1 MEAVCWKHCLDQLE
15 RDIPR
20 KEFDTWIRPLH
31 AEWDEQE
38 LRLLAPN
45 RYVLDHVNQ
54 DHLNRIL
61 DVWSGL
67 TGEIEPRVL
76 LGIGARGTV
85 VPVQLNNDAPV
96 ISEAEKA
103 LLDATPVSVESQSY
117 KNPIDPTS
125 RFENYVEGESNRVAR
140 SAALSVAKSMADCL
154 SRAPEERGALQSG
167 YNPLYIYGGSGL
179 GKTHLMHAVA
189 NHVQE
194 LCPQAKVAYV
204 RSEVFVRNMVMS
216 IRHHTMDDFKAY
228 YRSHDVLLID
238 DIHFL
243 AGKPQS
249 QEEFFHTFNSVLE
262 QGQQMILTCDRYA
275 TEIDGME
282 ERLKSRLNGGLPV
295 AIEPPE
301 LETRVAIL
309 MRKADSEQAELPE
322 DAAFFIARHIQSNV
336 RELEGVLK
344 RVVAFARFRGEQITI
359 ENVREGL
366 RDVIAIH
373 DRQVTMDSIQRTV
386 AEACNT
392 TVKDMKSKKRNRA
405 ISRPR
410 QIAMALAREL
420 TKHSYPEIGEAFGGR
435 DHTTVLHACREIDRI
450 RKEDS
455 EISETYKVLL
465 RQLTR

>member
-45 RYVLDHVNQ
+45 RFVRDRVNQ
-54 DHLNRIL
+54 EHLPRIV
-61 DVWSGL
+61 DVWGGL
-67 TGEIEPRVL
+67 TGENQPRVL
-76 LGIGARGTV
+76 LEVGVRQMAQFVENAEMVNVEVEADGLSSA
-85 VPVQLNNDAPV
+85 V
-96 ISEAEKA
+96 ISASPEI
-103 LLDATPVSVESQSY
+103 QSF
-117 KNPIDPTS
+117 KNPINPDS
-125 RFENYVEGESNRVAR
+125 RFENYVEGDSNRVAR
-140 SAALSVAKSMADCL
+140 SAALSVAKAMADRL
-154 SRAPEERGALQSG
+154 ALPLEQRGSSHSS

-189 NHVQE
+189 NHVSE
-194 LCPQAKVAYV
+194 HCPNAKVAYV
-204 RSEVFVRNMVMS
+204 RSEVFVRNMVQS
-216 IRHHTMDDFKAY
+216 IRHHRMDDFKEY

-275 TEIDGME
+275 AEIDGME

-309 MRKADSEQAELPE
+309 MRKAETETVDLPE

-344 RVVAFARFRGEQITI
+344 RVVAFAKFRGEQITV

-373 DRQVTMDSIQRTV
+373 DRQVTLDSIQRTV
-386 AEACNT
+386 AETCHT
-392 TVKDMKSKKRNRA
+392 TVKEMKSKKRNRA
-405 ISRPR
+405 VSRPR

-455 EISETYKVLL
+455 EMGELYKVLL

>member
-45 RYVLDHVNQ
+45 RFVRDRVNQ
-54 DHLNRIL
+54 EHLPLIV
-61 DVWSGL
+61 DVWGGL
-67 TGEIEPRVL
+67 TGEHKPRVL
-76 LGIGARGTV
+76 LEVGVRQAMQELE
-85 VPVQLNNDAPV
+85 VPEEADMLAAAEGLPAVQTTH
-96 ISEAEKA
+96 SEI
-103 LLDATPVSVESQSY
+103 QSF
-117 KNPIDPTS
+117 KNPIDPDS

-140 SAALSVAKSMADCL
+140 SAALSVA
-154 SRAPEERGALQSG
+154 RAMVERLALPVEQRGSAHSG

-189 NHVQE
+189 NYVSQN
-194 LCPQAKVAYV
+194 CPNAKVAYV
-204 RSEVFVRNMVMS
+204 RSEVFVRNMVQS
-216 IRHHTMDDFKAY
+216 IRHHRMDDFKAY

-275 TEIDGME
+275 AEIDGME

-309 MRKADSEQAELPE
+309 MRKAESECVELPE

-344 RVVAFARFRGEQITI
+344 RVVAFAKFRGEQISI

-373 DRQVTMDSIQRTV
+373 DRQVTLDSIQRTV
-386 AEACNT
+386 AETCHT
-392 TVKDMKSKKRNRA
+392 TVKEMKSKKRNRA
-405 ISRPR
+405 VSRPR

-455 EISETYKVLL
+455 EIGELYKVLL